1 MTYEE
6 ILAYLESLKGTPV
19 DLEAQMHGHPRNEVN
34 SGRAAARMSRG
45 ATCWGWNSS
54 YQL

>member
-19 DLEAQMHGHPRNEVN
+19 DLQAAMQGNPNEVTPV
-34 SGRAAARMSRG
+34 ARG
-45 ATCWGWNSS
+45 GTDVAWGVR
-54 YQL
+54 